1 MHKNTIS
8 ILNDDKLS
16 PVLLSFK
23 PSPLE
28 TKKVEDVYVDRA
40 GILLSNSEMASIIR
54 NFNNFDFL
62 NEKFDELREKEM
74 EGTLTAFE
82 KSLMDVVV
90 KKILELPNPY
100 RPPDHEKGMALVRKY
115 DLIEEKEA
123 KEKKARLFQKRGW
136 FNILFSWLG

>member
-1 MHKNTIS
+1 MRENTIS
-8 ILNDDKLS
+8 ISHGDKLS
-16 PVLLSFK
+16 PILFSFE
-23 PSPLE
+23 PSPLKKEE
-28 TKKVEDVYVDRA
+28 TADVYVDKT